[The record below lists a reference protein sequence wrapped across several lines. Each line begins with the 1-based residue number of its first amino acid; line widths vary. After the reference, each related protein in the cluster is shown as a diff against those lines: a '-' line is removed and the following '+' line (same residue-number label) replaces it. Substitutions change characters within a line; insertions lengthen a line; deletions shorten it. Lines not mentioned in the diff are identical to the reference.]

1 MNEKNKRIE
10 WIDIFKGLAIILV
23 VIGHSTGQFNG
34 YIYQFHVAAFF
45 FISGWVAKFD
55 NTNLFK
61 DLYKKIMTLLLPL
74 ITAIFLFGIIT
85 EIMNYCGIYQYFWDD
100 GTFLGISKLM
110 KNFFSNGSLI
120 NLLGATWFLIVL
132 FLSSL
137 LSHLLYYI
145 TLKNKY
151 FFCMVSIMIYIL
163 GYYRLSAAHTLP
175 FGADIVP
182 IAQCY
187 YSIGYILK
195 SALPDISLKK
205 RHNGIAKSLLLLSI
219 TTLIMYLMKKNL
231 SALCLM
237 NLSDRQMTSLGWNTL
252 AVINGIL
259 WLYSLSQFFCLIS
272 WDIIKNGLIKIGK
285 NTMGIMLFHFL
296 LFRLCALLLF
306 LLGIAKIDELKNL
319 VPSTEIGNN
328 FWLFYTT
335 IAIVGSVYIWK
346 LLTKLPILKQLLGS
360 DSQFIN
366 TLLDTWPIKKIRILM
381 QRLTIHFAHITQ
393 NLKYKSNIVPCF
405 IGLCVIAFSSWYI
418 FSKFIITKEIT
429 GPVQIQFPYNGNL
442 VSFKNGWLDQ
452 AQDENY
458 RWVQKESIFEIPL
471 STQTTIHFSGYIPTE
486 SDAFHI
492 NIYLN
497 DILISEA
504 NINNEQELSL
514 DATISN
520 ALKDGV
526 DVFKI
531 VFDGERIPTP
541 TDEDQRIFSAMFTS
555 IEIH

>member
-1 MNEKNKRIE
+1 
-10 WIDIFKGLAIILV
+10 
-23 VIGHSTGQFNG
+23 
-34 YIYQFHVAAFF
+34 
-45 FISGWVAKFD
+45 
-55 NTNLFK
+55 
-61 DLYKKIMTLLLPL
+61 
-74 ITAIFLFGIIT
+74 
-85 EIMNYCGIYQYFWDD
+85 
-100 GTFLGISKLM
+100 
-110 KNFFSNGSLI
+110 
-120 NLLGATWFLIVL
+120 
-132 FLSSL
+132 
-137 LSHLLYYI
+137 
-145 TLKNKY
+145 
-151 FFCMVSIMIYIL
+151 
-163 GYYRLSAAHTLP
+163 
-175 FGADIVP
+175 
-182 IAQCY
+182 
-187 YSIGYILK
+187 
-195 SALPDISLKK
+195 
-205 RHNGIAKSLLLLSI
+205 
-219 TTLIMYLMKKNL
+219 
-231 SALCLM
+231 M

-429 GPVQIQFPYNGNL
+429 GPVQIHFPYNGNL